1 MVDKLVDSEA
11 NARRVANV
19 ENCFGGE
26 VLAAP
31 NRVLV
36 GEGVLQKQCRKQL
49 KPRQFFLFNDVIVY
63 GTIIIHR
70 KKYNNM
76 HLLPLDEVR
85 IVALDDIGP
94 ERQNGWQIIS
104 PRKSFNVYAA
114 NSSEKSEWIQ
124 HLNTCIEGCQRKSAK
139 KITTELAPA
148 WIPDD
153 AATHC
158 MICAKVKFSPIAR
171 KHHCRRCGKIVCNN
185 CSTKRLLLAS
195 QSSEPVR
202 VCDPCFAE
210 ASAKRISV
218 GDVKPDSSGDEEDS
232 GDDSNANRQE
242 QEPAQFFS

>member
-1 MVDKLVDSEA
+1 MVDRLVDSEA
-11 NARRVANV
+11 NARRIANV

-26 VLAAP
+26 ALIAP

-49 KPRQFFLFNDVIVY
+49 KPRQFFLFNDIVVY

-76 HLLPLDEVR
+76 HVLPLDEVR

-114 NSSEKSEWIQ
+114 NASEKNEWIQ
-124 HLNTCIEGCQRKSAK
+124 HLNTCIEGCQRKSDK
-139 KITTELAPA
+139 KLSAELAPA

-158 MICAKVKFSPIAR
+158 MICSKVKFSPVIR
-171 KHHCRRCGKIVCNN
+171 KHHCRRCGKIVCNG

-195 QSSEPVR
+195 QSTEPVR

-210 ASAKRISV
+210 ASAKRIS
-218 GDVKPDSSGDEEDS
+218 DAKPDSSGD
-232 GDDSNANRQE
+232 DDSDDNGTNSAQE